1 MARVGIRGRAGA
13 FGWLAAAG
21 LLAAFTLVSSGGASA
36 TPASPRAQVS
46 TPIRSLFFGRAP
58 GVPSTASRASDCGVT
73 PGLVC
78 SQVVVPL
85 DRTGQVP
92 GTISLH
98 VEVVPALGTPR
109 GAIFLIAGGPGQGS
123 AHVFGL
129 DDEQAVSLY
138 RFLFPGYTLVAY
150 DDRGTGESGLL
161 DCPGVQAALTADQ
174 QRAAAAACAG
184 RIGPS
189 RAFYSTA
196 EHAEDLDAVRQSLG
210 FDKIALYGVSY
221 GTKLAMAYA
230 LAHPTHVERLVL
242 DSVLPPEGPDPYS
255 ANVLR
260 DLPATLTAFCSDGSC
275 KAATSNYAGDVA
287 VVANRLAAK
296 PVQGKVLLGNGK
308 TATKRVDG
316 LSLLSTLLDAD
327 LNPGLAAEL
336 PAVVHAARVG
346 DVQPLLRLVYLHD
359 LGQATPSIELSFAL
373 YAATVCRDGPFP
385 WSPDTPVASRQAILN
400 SAVAALPAGTF
411 GPFGNWA
418 SRFGNA
424 DFCVGWPSPAGGAA
438 LATGP
443 LPDVPVLAISGGFD
457 MRTPTDGA
465 RSVVSRFPHG
475 QLLVVPGV
483 GHSTVT
489 ADPSGC
495 AVQSVRLWMTGG
507 PIGTQCPRSA
517 PFLAPIGVLPAPGVP
532 KRTRTAAGT
541 YSIAAK
547 TISEA
552 EAAWLMGSEPVVPGV
567 YGGRLT
573 SGQRELT
580 LTRYSAAPG
589 VTLTGKLRLS
599 STNLPLKFQG
609 TVTVSG
615 ASAANG
621 ILGLDGSSLRGTLGG
636 RLVGR

>member
-1 MARVGIRGRAGA
+1 LARVGIRRRAGLV
-13 FGWLAAAG
+13 GWLAAGG
-21 LLAAFTLVSSGGASA
+21 LLAVLALLGAGGASA
-36 TPASPRAQVS
+36 APVAPGARVS
-46 TPIRSLFFGRAP
+46 TPPRPLFFGRAP
-58 GVPSTASRASDCGVT
+58 GLPSAATRATDCGTT
-73 PGLVC
+73 PGLIC
-78 SQVVVPL
+78 SQVSVPL

-92 GTISLH
+92 GTIPLH

-109 GAIFLIAGGPGQGS
+109 GAVFLIAGGPGQGS

-129 DDEQAVSLY
+129 DNEASVSLFRY
-138 RFLFPGYTLVAY
+138 LFPGYTLVAY

-174 QRAAAAACAG
+174 QRAAAAACAL
-184 RIGPS
+184 RIGPT

-196 EHAEDLDAVRQSLG
+196 EHAEDLDAVRQALG
-210 FDKIALYGVSY
+210 LDKIALYGVSY

-260 DLPATLTAFCSDGSC
+260 DLPATLNAFCSDGSC
-275 KAATSNYAGDVA
+275 KAATSNFAGDVA
-287 VVANRLAAK
+287 LVANRLAAK
-296 PVQGKVLLGNGK
+296 PVQGKVLVGNGK
-308 TATKRVDG
+308 TVTKRVDG
-316 LSLLSTLLDAD
+316 LSLLSTVLDAD

-336 PAVVHAARVG
+336 PAVIHAARVG
-346 DVQPLLRLVYLHD
+346 NVQPLLRLVYLHD

-385 WSPDTPVASRQAILN
+385 WSPETPVTDRQTILN

-411 GPFGNWA
+411 GPFGSWA
-418 SRFGNA
+418 YRFGNA

-438 LATGP
+438 LAVGP
-443 LPDVPVLAISGGFD
+443 LPDVPMLAISGGFD

-465 RSVVSRFPHG
+465 RAVVSRFPHG

-495 AVQSVRLWMTGG
+495 AIQSLRIWMTGG
-507 PIGTQCPRSA
+507 PIPAQCPRSA
-517 PFLAPIGVLPAPGVP
+517 PLLAPIGALPPPGLP
-532 KRTRTAAGT
+532 RRTRTAAAT
-541 YSIAAK
+541 YAIAAK

-552 EAAWLMGSEPVVPGV
+552 EAAWLMGSEAVIPGV
-567 YGGRLT
+567 YGGRLA
-573 SGQRELT
+573 SGQREFT
-580 LTRYSAAPG
+580 LARYTAAPG
-589 VTLTGKLRLS
+589 VTLTGKLRLT
-599 STNLPLKFQG
+599 STNLPFKFQG
-609 TVTVSG
+609 SVTVSG

-621 ILGLDGSSLRGTLGG
+621 ILGLNGSSLRGTLGG
-636 RLVGR
+636 RLVGK

>member
-1 MARVGIRGRAGA
+1 MARVGIGGRAGVL
-13 FGWLAAAG
+13 GWLAAAG
-21 LLAAFTLVSSGGASA
+21 LLAALALLGTGGASA
-36 TPASPRAQVS
+36 ATFEPGVRPSTLPR
-46 TPIRSLFFGRAP
+46 PLFSGRAP
-58 GVPSTASRASDCGVT
+58 GLPTAGSRTTQCGTT
-73 PGLVC
+73 PGLIC

-92 GTISLH
+92 GSISLH

-129 DDEQAVSLY
+129 DDEQAVSIY
-138 RFLFPGYTLVAY
+138 RYLFPGYTLVAY

-161 DCPGVQAALTADQ
+161 DCPAVQLALTADQ

-184 RIGPS
+184 TIGPN

-210 FDKIALYGVSY
+210 LDKIALYGVSY

-230 LAHPTHVERLVL
+230 LAHPSHVERLVL

-260 DLPATLTAFCSDGSC
+260 DLPATLNAFCSDGSC
-275 KAATSNYAGDVA
+275 RAATNNFAGDVA
-287 VVANRLAAK
+287 AVANRLAAK
-296 PVQGKVLLGNGK
+296 PAQGKVLVGNGK
-308 TATKRVDG
+308 TVSKRVDG
-316 LSLLSTLLDAD
+316 LSLLSTLLDGD

-346 DVQPLLRLVYLHD
+346 NMQPLLRLVFLHD
-359 LGQATPSIELSFAL
+359 RGQVTPSIELSFAL

-385 WSPDTPVASRQAILN
+385 WTPETPVGDRQAILN

-411 GPFGNWA
+411 GPFGSWA
-418 SRFGNA
+418 HRFGNA

-443 LPDVPVLAISGGFD
+443 LPDVPMLAVSGGFD
-457 MRTPTDGA
+457 MRTPTEGA

-495 AVQSVRLWMTGG
+495 ALQSVRTWMLGG
-507 PIGTQCPRSA
+507 PIPAQCPRSA
-517 PFLAPIGVLPAPGVP
+517 PFLAPIPALPAPVLP
-532 KRTRTAAGT
+532 KRTRTALTT
-541 YSIAAK
+541 YSIAAR

-552 EAAWLMGSEPVVPGV
+552 EAAWLMASVPVTPGV

-573 SGQRELT
+573 SAQRELT
-580 LTRYSAAPG
+580 LTRYSVAPG
-589 VTLTGKLRLS
+589 VTLTGKLRLT
-599 STNLPLKFQG
+599 STNLPLRFQG
-609 TVTVSG
+609 TVTVGG

-621 ILGLDGSSLRGTLGG
+621 ILGLNGTSLRGTLGG

>member
-1 MARVGIRGRAGA
+1 LARVGIGGAGVL
-13 FGWLAAAG
+13 GWLAAVG
-21 LLAAFTLVSSGGASA
+21 LLAVLALFGTGSAPAA
-36 TPASPRAQVS
+36 TPDAGARFTALPQ
-46 TPIRSLFFGRAP
+46 PQFFGRAP
-58 GVPSTASRASDCGVT
+58 GVPTAGSRTSQCGAT
-73 PGLVC
+73 PGLIC

-98 VEVVPALGTPR
+98 VEVVPALGTAK

-129 DDEQAVSLY
+129 DNEQAVSLY
-138 RFLFPGYTLVAY
+138 RYLFPGYTLVAY

-174 QRAAAAACAG
+174 QRAAAAACAVT
-184 RIGPS
+184 IGPT

-196 EHAEDLDAVRQSLG
+196 EHAEDLDAVRQALG
-210 FDKIALYGVSY
+210 LDKIALYGVSY

-230 LAHPTHVERLVL
+230 LAHPTHVERLLL

-260 DLPATLTAFCSDGSC
+260 NLPATLNAFCADGSC
-275 KAATSNYAGDVA
+275 KAATGNYAGDVA
-287 VVANRLAAK
+287 VLANRLAAK
-296 PVQGKVLLGNGK
+296 PVQGKVLVGNGK
-308 TATKRVDG
+308 TVTKRVDG
-316 LSLLSTLLDAD
+316 LSLLSTLLDGD

-346 DVQPLLRLVYLHD
+346 NVQPLLRLVYLHD

-385 WSPDTPVASRQAILN
+385 WSPETPVTDRQAILN

-411 GPFGNWA
+411 GPFGSWA
-418 SRFGNA
+418 HRFGNA

-443 LPDVPVLAISGGFD
+443 LPDVPMLAVSGGFD

-465 RSVVSRFPHG
+465 RAVVSRFPHG

-495 AVQSVRLWMTGG
+495 AIQSVRTWMLGG
-507 PIGTQCPRSA
+507 PIAAQCPRSA
-517 PFLAPIGVLPAPGVP
+517 PFLPPIGALPPPTLP
-532 KRTRTAAGT
+532 KQTRTPLAT
-541 YSIAAK
+541 YAIAAK

-552 EAAWLMGSEPVVPGV
+552 EAAWLMASEPVTPGV
-567 YGGRLT
+567 YGGRLVAA
-573 SGQRELT
+573 QREIT
-580 LTRYSAAPG
+580 LTRYTAAPG
-589 VTLTGKLRLS
+589 VTLSGKLRLT

-621 ILGLDGSSLRGTLGG
+621 ILGLNGTSLRGTLGG

>member
-1 MARVGIRGRAGA
+1 MARVGIGGRAGVV
-13 FGWLAAAG
+13 GWLAAG
-21 LLAAFTLVSSGGASA
+21 LLIALAVLGPGDASA
-36 TPASPRAQVS
+36 AASPTFRPSPLPEPA
-46 TPIRSLFFGRAP
+46 FFGRAP
-58 GVPSTASRASDCGVT
+58 GVPASASRAAQCGTT
-73 PGLVC
+73 PGLIC

-85 DRTGQVP
+85 DRSGQVQ

-98 VEVVPALGTPR
+98 VEVVPPVGTPK

-129 DDEQAVSLY
+129 DGEEAVSIY
-138 RFLFPGYTLVAY
+138 HYLFPGYTLVAY

-184 RIGPS
+184 AIGAT

-196 EHAEDLDAVRQSLG
+196 EHAEDLDAVRQALG
-210 FDKIALYGVSY
+210 LDKIALYGVSY

-230 LAHPTHVERLVL
+230 LAHPTHVDRLVL

-260 DLPATLTAFCSDGSC
+260 DLPATLNAFCADGSC
-275 KAATSNYAGDVA
+275 KAATSNFAGDVA
-287 VVANRLAAK
+287 AVANRLAAK
-296 PVQGKVLLGNGK
+296 PVQGKVLVGNGR
-308 TATKRVDG
+308 TVSKRVDG
-316 LSLLSTLLDAD
+316 IGLLSTLLDGD

-336 PAVVHAARVG
+336 PAVVHAARLG
-346 DVQPLLRLVYLHD
+346 NVQPLLRLVYLHD
-359 LGQATPSIELSFAL
+359 LGQVTPSIDLSFAL

-385 WSPDTPVASRQAILN
+385 WSPDTPVADRQAILN

-411 GPFGNWA
+411 GPFGSWA
-418 SRFGNA
+418 YRFGNA
-424 DFCVGWPSPAGGAA
+424 DFCVDWPSPAGGAA
-438 LATGP
+438 LAAGP
-443 LPDVPVLAISGGFD
+443 LPDAPMLAVSGGFD

-495 AVQSVRLWMTGG
+495 ALQSVRTWMLGG
-507 PIGTQCPRSA
+507 PIPAQCPRSA
-517 PFLAPIGVLPAPGVP
+517 TFLAPIPALPAAGPPG
-532 KRTRTAAGT
+532 KTRTALAT
-541 YSIAAK
+541 YSIARK
-547 TISEA
+547 TLSEA
-552 EAAWLMGSEPVVPGV
+552 EASWLMGAEPVIPGA
-567 YGGRLT
+567 YGGKLAA
-573 SGQRELT
+573 GQREFT
-580 LTRYSAAPG
+580 LTRYAAAPG
-589 VTLTGKLRLS
+589 VTLTGTLRLT
-599 STNLPLKFQG
+599 STNLPLRFQG
-609 TVTVSG
+609 TVTVGG
-615 ASAANG
+615 ASGANG
-621 ILGLDGSSLRGTLGG
+621 ILGLNGNSLRGTLGG

>member
-1 MARVGIRGRAGA
+1 LRVGIDRWAGVL
-13 FGWLAAAG
+13 GVLAAG
-21 LLAAFTLVSSGGASA
+21 LLTALALFGAGDAAAAAPPTLRPSPLPE
-36 TPASPRAQVS
+36 PA
-46 TPIRSLFFGRAP
+46 FFGRAP
-58 GVPSTASRASDCGVT
+58 GVPAAASRAAPCGTT

-129 DDEQAVSLY
+129 DDEQAVSIY
-138 RFLFPGYTLVAY
+138 RYLFPGYTLVAY

-161 DCPGVQAALTADQ
+161 DCPAVQAALTADQ

-184 RIGPS
+184 TIGPT

-196 EHAEDLDAVRQSLG
+196 EHAEDLDAVRQALG
-210 FDKIALYGVSY
+210 LDKIALYGVSY

-260 DLPATLTAFCSDGSC
+260 DLPATLSAFCADGSC
-275 KAATSNYAGDVA
+275 KAATGNFAGDVA
-287 VVANRLAAK
+287 AVANRLAAK
-296 PVQGKVLLGNGK
+296 PVQGKVLAANGR
-308 TATKRVDG
+308 TVSKRIDG
-316 LSLLSTLLDAD
+316 LSLLSTLLDGD

-336 PAVVHAARVG
+336 PAVVHSARLG
-346 DVQPLLRLVYLHD
+346 NMQPLLRLVYLHD

-385 WSPDTPVASRQAILN
+385 WSPDTPVEGRQAILN

-411 GPFGNWA
+411 GPFGSWA
-418 SRFGNA
+418 YRFGNA
-424 DFCVGWPSPAGGAA
+424 DFCVGWPSPAGGAS

-443 LPDVPVLAISGGFD
+443 LPDVPMLAVSGGFD
-457 MRTPTDGA
+457 MRTPTEGA
-465 RSVVSRFPHG
+465 RAVVSRFPHG
-475 QLLVVPGV
+475 QLLIVPGV

-495 AVQSVRLWMTGG
+495 ALQTVRTWMLGG
-507 PIGTQCPRSA
+507 PISGQCPRSA
-517 PFLAPIGVLPAPGVP
+517 PFLAPIPALPAAGLPH
-532 KRTRTAAGT
+532 KARTALAT
-541 YSIAAK
+541 YSIASK
-547 TISEA
+547 TLSEA
-552 EAAWLMGSEPVVPGV
+552 EAAWLMGAEPVIPGA
-567 YGGRLT
+567 YGGRLAA
-573 SGQRELT
+573 GQREFT

-589 VTLTGKLRLS
+589 VTLTGKLRLT

-609 TVTVSG
+609 TVTVAG

-621 ILGLDGSSLRGTLGG
+621 ILGLNGTSLRGTLGG
-636 RLVGR
+636 RIVGR

>member
-1 MARVGIRGRAGA
+1 LARVGIRGGAGA
-13 FGWLAAAG
+13 LGWLAAAG
-21 LLAAFTLVSSGGASA
+21 LLAAFALLGTGGAAAA
-36 TPASPRAQVS
+36 TFDPGTRFTALPQ
-46 TPIRSLFFGRAP
+46 PQFFGRAP
-58 GVPSTASRASDCGVT
+58 GVRATGSRASQCGTT
-73 PGLVC
+73 PGLIC

-92 GTISLH
+92 GSVSLH

-129 DDEQAVSLY
+129 DNEQAVSLY
-138 RFLFPGYTLVAY
+138 RYLFPGYTLVAY

-161 DCPGVQAALTADQ
+161 DCPGVQTALTADQ

-184 RIGPS
+184 TIGPTRS
-189 RAFYSTA
+189 YYSTA
-196 EHAEDLDAVRQSLG
+196 EHAEDLDAVRQALG
-210 FDKIALYGVSY
+210 LDKIALYGVSY

-255 ANVLR
+255 AGVLR
-260 DLPATLTAFCSDGSC
+260 NLPATLNAFCSDGSC
-275 KAATSNYAGDVA
+275 KAATGNFAGDVA
-287 VVANRLAAK
+287 AVANRLAAK
-296 PVQGKVLLGNGK
+296 PVQGKVLAGNGK
-308 TATKRVDG
+308 TVTKRVDG
-316 LSLLSTLLDAD
+316 LSLLSTLLDGD

-346 DVQPLLRLVYLHD
+346 NMQPLLRLVYLHD

-385 WSPDTPVASRQAILN
+385 WTPETPVPDRQAILT

-411 GPFGNWA
+411 GPFGSWA
-418 SRFGNA
+418 YRFGNA

-443 LPDVPVLAISGGFD
+443 LPDVPMLAVSGGFD

-495 AVQSVRLWMTGG
+495 AVQSVRTWMLGG
-507 PIGTQCPRSA
+507 PIPAQCPRSA
-517 PFLAPIGVLPAPGVP
+517 PFLPPISALPAPTSP
-532 KRTRTAAGT
+532 KKARTPVAT
-541 YSIAAK
+541 YAIAAK

-552 EAAWLMGSEPVVPGV
+552 EAAWLMASEPVTPGV
-567 YGGRLT
+567 YGGRLVAA
-573 SGQRELT
+573 QRQIT
-580 LTRYSAAPG
+580 LTRYAAVPG
-589 VTLTGKLRLS
+589 VTLTGKLRLT

-609 TVTVSG
+609 TVTVGG

-621 ILGLDGSSLRGTLGG
+621 ILGLNGTSLRGTLGG